1 MVEYRVD
8 RFHPPLVAIGV
19 LMMTFAWLL
28 AAAPASAQ
36 SRTTVVRGGAAAVV
50 QKGGP
55 RKVRRTTPIPAV
67 AIVNP
72 AVIGRDAMLVI
83 DAESGRE
90 LEAVAAD
97 DKRYPASLTKMMTLY
112 LAFEALDGGRLRLGD
127 RMPVS
132 ARAAAVSPSKL
143 GVHAGS
149 SLAVRDAIMGLI
161 TKSANDAAVVVA
173 EMLAGD
179 EAAFAQTMTQKA
191 RQLGMTSTTFR
202 NASGLP
208 DAAQVTTARDLTRLA
223 QALLRD
229 FPHYYPLFS
238 VQEYVYEGRPLRNH
252 NHMLGWYPG
261 ADGIKTGYIRAAGFN
276 LVMSAQRDGRRLIG
290 VVLGGSTPSERDAV
304 MGDLLDR
311 GFERAGA
318 MHLARFRPAAPPAG
332 IKYTAINFAPGAMI
346 PSETPRAVVAARA
359 APAPSPG
366 SAEFDSRTTAAG
378 DAGVDGAKWA
388 IQLGAFASSF
398 AAAQS
403 VQRALSLLP
412 DLRAAARATIDTVP
426 VNGKTMHRVRLTNLD
441 QQRATKSCCR
451 LEQAHIACAPINLG
465 LSLAQN

>member
-8 RFHPPLVAIGV
+8 RFHSPLVAIGL
-19 LMMTFAWLL
+19 LMMTFAWFLES
-28 AAAPASAQ
+28 APASAQ
-36 SRTTVVRGGAAAVV
+36 NRTTGARGAAAPVV
-50 QKGGP
+50 QKGVP
-55 RKVRRTTPIPAV
+55 RKVRRTTTMPAA
-67 AIVNP
+67 AIANP
-72 AVIGRDAMLVI
+72 AVTGRDAMLVI

-90 LEAVAAD
+90 LEGAAAD
-97 DKRYPASLTKMMTLY
+97 DKRHPASLTKIMTLY
-112 LAFEALDGGRLRLGD
+112 LAFEALDGGRLKLGD

-132 ARAAAVSPSKL
+132 VRAALVSPSKL

-149 SLAVRDAIMGLI
+149 TLAVRDAIMGLI

-179 EAAFAQTMTQKA
+179 ETAFAQIMTQKA

-208 DAAQVTTARDLTRLA
+208 DPAQVTTARDLTRLA
-223 QALLRD
+223 QVLLRD

-261 ADGIKTGYIRAAGFN
+261 ADGIKTGYIRASGFN

-304 MGDLLDR
+304 MGDVLDR
-311 GFERAGA
+311 GFERAGS
-318 MHLARFRPAAPPAG
+318 MNLARFRPATPPAG
-332 IKYTAINFAPGAMI
+332 AKYTAINFAPGAMI
-346 PSETPRAVVAARA
+346 PTETPRAVVAARP
-359 APAPSPG
+359 APAPSP
-366 SAEFDSRTTAAG
+366 SAAEFDGRATVAG
-378 DAGVDGAKWA
+378 DAGIEGAKWA
-388 IQLGAFASSF
+388 IQLGAFASSH

-403 VQRALSLLP
+403 VQRAMALLP
-412 DLRAAARATIDTVP
+412 DLRTSAHATIDTVP
-426 VNGKTMHRVRLTNLD
+426 VNGKTMHRARLTNLD
-441 QQRATKSCCR
+441 EQRATKSCKR

-465 LSLAQN
+465 LSMAQN